1 MNLKKPLYPIGIVA
15 EILGVHPR
23 TLRIWETEGLVKPNR
38 RGGKRFYSDADL
50 AWLKCLRRLLSEEKL
65 NIAGVKRILELAPN
79 WESVGCTEEAR
90 LGCPYFSDQEKP
102 QASGKKG

>member
-1 MNLKKPLYPIGIVA
+1 MNPKKPLYPIGIVA

-23 TLRIWETEGLVKPNR
+23 TLRIWESEGLVKPSR

-65 NIAGVKRILELAPN
+65 NIAGVKRILELAPT
-79 WESVGCTEEAR
+79 WEVIGCDEEAQM
-90 LGCPYFSDQEKP
+90 GCPYFNTSDAT
-102 QASGKKG
+102 ASDKR